1 MPRCAGSDST
11 AEGDFKKLKA
21 YLLRLNRITKNCFEC
36 SFSCPRLQARFFSP
50 HHALAAFPSLCYS
63 SLVET
68 KRETPVL
75 KVSGNTIE
83 GVLDEVASEL
93 PIRLVL
99 NNEPL
104 VTLLCTPAELQELSV
119 GFLLSEGL
127 LQDKAAIKN
136 IEIDER
142 EAVVRIDL
150 ADLPPDF
157 PKLFET
163 RTISSGC
170 GKGVTF
176 TNYRIPLEKR
186 IDVKGPFMSLDDI
199 RRLLGSFRTISKLY
213 LETGGVHSAAISD
226 GKEILLFSED
236 IGRHN
241 AVDKLIGKAFLQSIS
256 VKDKILFTSGRV
268 TSEIVTKAGRNRF
281 PILIS
286 RAAPSC
292 MAISYAEDMGITLV
306 GFARGDRMNIYSW
319 PSRLQLDSFN

>member
-1 MPRCAGSDST
+1 MDHT
-11 AEGDFKKLKA
+11 
-21 YLLRLNRITKNCFEC
+21 
-36 SFSCPRLQARFFSP
+36 
-50 HHALAAFPSLCYS
+50 LAASPSLCYIPF
-63 SLVET
+63 VET

-75 KVSGNTIE
+75 KVNGSNVE
-83 GVLDEVASEL
+83 GIIDEVASEL

-104 VTLLCTPAELQELSV
+104 VTLLCTPAELKELAV

-127 LQDKAAIKN
+127 LRDKAMIKKL
-136 IEIDER
+136 EVDER
-142 EAVVRIDL
+142 ESAIRIEL
-150 ADLPPDF
+150 SDLPPDF
-157 PKLFET
+157 SKLFEK

-176 TNYRIPLEKR
+176 TSYQMPADKR
-186 IDVKGPFMSLDDI
+186 IDVKGRLMGLDDI
-199 RRLLGSFRTISKLY
+199 RRLLGTFRTISKLY
-213 LETGGVHSAAISD
+213 LDTGGVHSAALSD

-241 AVDKLIGKAFLQSIS
+241 AVDKLIGKAFLQSLS
-256 VKDKILFTSGRV
+256 VEDKILLTSGRV

-319 PSRLQLDSFN
+319 PTRIQLD